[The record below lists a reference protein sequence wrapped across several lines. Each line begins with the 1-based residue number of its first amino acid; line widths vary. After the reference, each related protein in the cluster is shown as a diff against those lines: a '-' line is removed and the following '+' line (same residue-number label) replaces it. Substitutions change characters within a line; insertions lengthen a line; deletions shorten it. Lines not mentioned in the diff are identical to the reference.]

1 MKIVFISDNINS
13 DIKIIFIGENLYMDY
28 IQRIKNSKRIVV
40 KIGTTSLTYSNG
52 KLNLKRIEKL
62 ARVLVD
68 LSNQEKEIILVSSG
82 AIAVGAARLGLSERP
97 RDIKGK
103 QASSAVGQA
112 VLMQIYEKFF
122 MEYNQKVAQILLTKD
137 IFDYDKKRNN
147 AKNTLFKLWE
157 LGVIPIVNANDT
169 IATDEL
175 NMEIS
180 DNDTLS
186 AYVAVLS
193 QSDLLIILSDIDGMY
208 DKDPNTN
215 KDANIIK
222 VVEKID
228 DSIYS
233 IAGGAGSSL
242 GTGGMITK
250 VKAAKTVN
258 DKGID
263 LIIASGEEPSIL
275 FDIFE
280 GKSVGTLFLSEKRK
294 V

>member
-1 MKIVFISDNINS
+1 
-13 DIKIIFIGENLYMDY
+13 
-28 IQRIKNSKRIVV
+28 
-40 KIGTTSLTYSNG
+40 
-52 KLNLKRIEKL
+52 
-62 ARVLVD
+62 
-68 LSNQEKEIILVSSG
+68 
-82 AIAVGAARLGLSERP
+82 
-97 RDIKGK
+97 
-103 QASSAVGQA
+103 
-112 VLMQIYEKFF
+112 
-122 MEYNQKVAQILLTKD
+122 
-137 IFDYDKKRNN
+137 
-147 AKNTLFKLWE
+147 
-157 LGVIPIVNANDT
+157 
-169 IATDEL
+169 
-175 NMEIS
+175 MEIS

-193 QSDLLIILSDIDGMY
+193 KSDLLIILSDIDGMY
-208 DKDPNTN
+208 DKDPNVN
-215 KDANIIK
+215 KDANIIR

-275 FDIFE
+275 HDIFE

-294 V
+294 VWKT